1 MSEPLVCGFW
11 GDRDGPVGLAWRLGG
26 AEGAIAGRAVG
37 PSGQTDSVA
46 VGGGIGESEG
56 ELTIEFEREVESAGP
71 AEARLSAGVATP
83 LETASGGPAR
93 GGARAAVGEARATS
107 EGNGKVRPA
116 RGLAL
121 RWDEDPTAGSG
132 LFRALFLPAPDGE
145 ALLLTAVREPRA
157 SNHADEAV
165 SAWLLDRDG
174 RATAFEEALLSTQ
187 YDGDGLQTRV
197 GLELWPADADAPL
210 LRAAATT
217 FGLSRSH
224 GVSAALMA
232 SSVEGAEGT
241 GGYLIWRS

>member
-11 GDRDGPVGLAWRLGG
+11 GDRDRRVGLAWRLGG
-26 AEGAIAGRAVG
+26 AEGAIAGLAVG
-37 PSGQTDSVA
+37 RSEQNDSVV
-46 VGGGIGESEG
+46 VGGAIGESEG
-56 ELTIEFEREVESAGP
+56 ELTIGFEGEESAGV

-107 EGNGKVRPA
+107 EGNGKARPG
-116 RGLAL
+116 RGFAL
-121 RWDEDPTAGSG
+121 RWDEDPTAGAG

-145 ALLLTAVREPRA
+145 ALLLTAVREPGA

-174 RATAFEEALLSTQ
+174 HATAFEEALLSTQ